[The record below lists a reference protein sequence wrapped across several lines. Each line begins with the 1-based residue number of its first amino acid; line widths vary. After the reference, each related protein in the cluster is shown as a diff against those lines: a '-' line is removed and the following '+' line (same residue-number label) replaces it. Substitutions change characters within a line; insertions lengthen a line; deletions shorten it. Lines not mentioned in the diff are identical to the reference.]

1 MIAARNPKVSPRPFW
16 NEASMVSSGIPEP
29 IPTRPHAA
37 ISARKACTLNLTI
50 NTTIITI
57 AANNTHSNAP
67 LLCIGQPSY

>member
-1 MIAARNPKVSPRPFW
+1 MAFK
-16 NEASMVSSGIPEP
+16 GIPEP
-29 IPTRPHAA
+29 IPTRPQAA
-37 ISARKACTLNLTI
+37 ISARKACTRNLTI